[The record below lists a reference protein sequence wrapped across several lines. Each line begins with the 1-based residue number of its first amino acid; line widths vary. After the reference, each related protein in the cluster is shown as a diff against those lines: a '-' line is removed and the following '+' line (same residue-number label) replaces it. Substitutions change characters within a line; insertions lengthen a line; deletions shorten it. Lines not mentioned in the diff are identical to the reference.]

1 MLDYITISTA
11 ILRLKDLNLRQRIL
25 LALVISFNE
34 KGLKKDNESLAEIL
48 DVRPTRIT
56 DLLCDME
63 RKGYIEIKNR
73 QSRFR
78 IIHLRD
84 KSKVGD
90 VLLTS
95 KVESKDVLLTRKM
108 PSTYEKNRNI
118 IKVSKDK
125 RAHKAQKPVCDNG
138 AFDRFWQAYPK
149 KQKKLDAQRAWQKL
163 NPDPELAKQ
172 IIEDVQ
178 RRSQTHDWRKE
189 SGKYVPMPTTYLNG
203 QRWTDELPEPKRG
216 DPDWLPDEQEAEVIF
231 KEAGIAK

>member
-1 MLDYITISTA
+1 MTLNFIIIPTA
-11 ILRLKDLNLRQRIL
+11 VLRIKNLNIRQKVL
-25 LALVISFNE
+25 LAMVISFNE
-34 KGLKKDNESLAEIL
+34 QGLTMGNERIGELLGIWPCRVSGLLKDMQL
-48 DVRPTRIT
+48 
-56 DLLCDME
+56 
-63 RKGYIEIKNR
+63 KNYVQVDNP
-73 QSRFR
+73 QSRYRR
-78 IIHLRD
+78 IYLSKSAKVD
-84 KSKVGD
+84 ELLLFTKSKSKGR
-90 VLLTS
+90 LLFTKS
-95 KVESKDVLLTRKM
+95 KATFHES
-108 PSTYEKNRNI
+108 ENI
-118 IKVSKDK
+118 IKESKKDK

-216 DPDWLPDEQEAEVIF
+216 DPDWLPDEQEAETIMR
-231 KEAGIAK
+231 EAGL